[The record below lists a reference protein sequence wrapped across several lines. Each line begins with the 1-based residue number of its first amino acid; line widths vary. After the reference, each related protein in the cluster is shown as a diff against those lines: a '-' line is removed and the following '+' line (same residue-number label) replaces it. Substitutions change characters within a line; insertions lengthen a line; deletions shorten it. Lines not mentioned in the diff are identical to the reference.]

1 MVKVCQIDIFL
12 VIVGHFLYT
21 LNMKNKAI
29 GGHYVPLINSYIS
42 NMEKRWTYYLD

>member
-29 GGHYVPLINSYIS
+29 GGHYVPLINSYGIVYFK
-42 NMEKRWTYYLD
+42 EKDVT